1 MAWQKAFTDDLRA
14 QADIQAIVSDY
25 VTLKKVGQNFRARCP
40 FHQEKTASFNVNPQ
54 RQIYKCFGCGK
65 GGDVFTFVMEIEGC
79 SFPEAVKTIADKVGV
94 ALPRETSAAEFEE
107 RDRRRKDLLQLNAWA
122 LEFFEENLNQT
133 SDGKRAIEYLAH
145 REINEQTRKTFR
157 LGYAPDSWDAL
168 SSHLRKMGASRSE
181 IEMSGLVTLK
191 ESGTGFYDKFRSR
204 LMFPISDAQGR
215 VIAFGGRILGSGEPK
230 YLNSP
235 ETALYT
241 KGQHLFGLNQ
251 TRDNI
256 RRRSYAILVEGYLD
270 FLVPFQ
276 NGVGNVVA
284 SLGTALTEHQA
295 RLLGRYTRKVIVN
308 YDPDSAGATASKRSL
323 ETLIGEGFKVKVL
336 SLPDNLDPDEYIRK
350 RGSEAYANQLKRS
363 QPFLDF
369 VIDQA
374 LAVHGTSSPSAKVE
388 TINAVLPY
396 LKLVSDKIERAGQ
409 FERIADRLKIDS
421 RFIRDEFKRAVET
434 RSSTIGKDALRASI
448 AIRRCER
455 RLLELLLGSEK
466 TRSIVLEELR
476 ELDYRD
482 LRTADLFR
490 LIVDLDRNGQEI
502 TFNRLADSGLDQ
514 EIVDEL
520 LPSLLV
526 NEITSSAESDET
538 VFLREVR
545 GNIYG
550 LRSESLAAQQLS
562 LEHEINRAQR
572 EGNEARVTQ
581 LSGEKHSLAIR
592 ALELERSM
600 LI

>member
-1 MAWQKAFTDDLRA
+1 MWQKAFTDELRA
-14 QADIQAIVSDY
+14 QADIQVIVSDY
-25 VTLKKVGQNFRARCP
+25 LTLKKVGQNLRARCP

-79 SFPEAVKTIADKVGV
+79 SFPEAVKTIADKIGV
-94 ALPRETSAAEFEE
+94 ALPRETGTAEFEE
-107 RDRRRKDLLQLNAWA
+107 RDRRRKDLLQLNTWA
-122 LEFFEENLNQT
+122 LEFFEDNLNQT
-133 SDGKRAIEYLAH
+133 ADGKRAIEYLNQ
-145 REINEQTRKTFR
+145 REVNEETRRTFR

-168 SSHLRKMGASRSE
+168 SSQLRKMGANRSE

-215 VIAFGGRILGSGEPK
+215 VIAFGGRILGSAEPK

-256 RRRSYAILVEGYLD
+256 RRRSFAILVEGYLD
-270 FLVPFQ
+270 FLVPYQ
-276 NGVGNVVA
+276 NGVGNIVA

-323 ETLIGEGFKVKVL
+323 ETLIGEGFKVRVL

-396 LKLVSDKIERAGQ
+396 LKLVSDKIERAGE
-409 FERIADRLKIDS
+409 FERVADRLKIES

-455 RLLELLLGSEK
+455 RLLELMLGSEMI
-466 TRSIVLEELR
+466 RSIVLKELG
-476 ELDYRD
+476 EADYRD

-490 LIVDLDRNGQEI
+490 LILDLDRNGEEI
-502 TFNRLADSGLDQ
+502 TFNRLADSGLDP

-526 NEITSSAESDET
+526 NEISSSAEDDES

-545 GNIYG
+545 GNIYS

-581 LSGEKHSLAIR
+581 LSSEKHSLARR
-592 ALELERSM
+592 ALDLERSM
-600 LI
+600 LT

>member
-1 MAWQKAFTDDLRA
+1 MAWQKEFTDELRA
-14 QADIQAIVSDY
+14 QADIQTIVSDY
-25 VTLKKVGQNFRARCP
+25 VTLKKVGQNLRARCP

-65 GGDVFTFVMEIEGC
+65 GGDVFNFVMEIEGC
-79 SFPEAVKTIADKVGV
+79 SFPAAVKTIADKIGV
-94 ALPRETSAAEFEE
+94 ALPRETNAAEFEE
-107 RDRRRKDLLQLNAWA
+107 RDRRRRDLLQLNAWA

-133 SDGKRAIEYLAH
+133 ADGKRAIEYLNQ
-145 REINEQTRKTFR
+145 REVKEQTRKTFR

-168 SSHLRKMGASRSE
+168 SSHLRKMGATRSE

-256 RRRSYAILVEGYLD
+256 RRKSFAILVEGYLD

-276 NGVGNVVA
+276 NGVGNIVA
-284 SLGTALTEHQA
+284 SLGTALTEQQA

-409 FERIADRLKIDS
+409 FERIADRLKIES

-448 AIRRCER
+448 AIKRCER
-455 RLLELLLGSEK
+455 RLLELMLGSEK
-466 TRSIVLEELR
+466 VRSIVLQELR
-476 ELDYRD
+476 EVDYRD

-490 LIVDLDRNGQEI
+490 LIVDLDGSGKEI

-526 NEITSSAESDET
+526 NEITSSAEGDES

-581 LSGEKHSLAIR
+581 LSSEKHSLARR

-600 LI
+600 LN

>member
-1 MAWQKAFTDDLRA
+1 MWQKAFTDELRA
-14 QADIQAIVSDY
+14 QADIQVIVSDY
-25 VTLKKVGQNFRARCP
+25 LTLKKVGQNLRARCP

-79 SFPEAVKTIADKVGV
+79 SFPEAVKTIADKIGV
-94 ALPRETSAAEFEE
+94 ALPRETGTAEFEE
-107 RDRRRKDLLQLNAWA
+107 RDRRRKDLLQLNTWA
-122 LEFFEENLNQT
+122 LEFFEDNLNQT
-133 SDGKRAIEYLAH
+133 ADGKRAIEYLNQ
-145 REINEQTRKTFR
+145 REVNEETRRTFR

-168 SSHLRKMGASRSE
+168 SSQLRKMGANRSE

-215 VIAFGGRILGSGEPK
+215 VIAFGGRILGSAEPK

-256 RRRSYAILVEGYLD
+256 RRRSFAILVEGYLD
-270 FLVPFQ
+270 FLVPYQ
-276 NGVGNVVA
+276 NGVGNIVA

-323 ETLIGEGFKVKVL
+323 ETLIGEGFKVRVL

-396 LKLVSDKIERAGQ
+396 LKLVSDKIERAGE
-409 FERIADRLKIDS
+409 FERVADRLKIES

-455 RLLELLLGSEK
+455 RLLELMLGSEMI
-466 TRSIVLEELR
+466 RSIVLKELG
-476 ELDYRD
+476 EADYRD

-490 LIVDLDRNGQEI
+490 LILDLDRNGEEI
-502 TFNRLADSGLDQ
+502 TFNRLADSGLDP

-526 NEITSSAESDET
+526 NEISFSAEDDES

-545 GNIYG
+545 GNIYS

-581 LSGEKHSLAIR
+581 LSSEKHSLARR
-592 ALELERSM
+592 ALDLERSM
-600 LI
+600 LT